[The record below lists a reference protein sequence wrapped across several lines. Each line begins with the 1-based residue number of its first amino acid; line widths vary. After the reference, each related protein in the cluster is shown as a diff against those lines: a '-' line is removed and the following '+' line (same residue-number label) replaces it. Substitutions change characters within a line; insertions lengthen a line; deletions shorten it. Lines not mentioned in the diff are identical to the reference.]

1 VTERAARRLVLALAS
16 RVRGGR
22 LTIVEAGGTHEF
34 GDPASGLRASI
45 AVHSPRVWP
54 ALLSG
59 SVGLGRSYGAGWW
72 DTDDLVALTRIC
84 ARSFGPLDAVRRRI
98 WPLLLPFQAGVASLS
113 RNGPVRARR
122 NAAAHY
128 DLGND
133 LYRLFLD
140 ESLTYSS
147 GIFIR
152 PGMTLEQAQEEKLDR
167 ACRRIGLRA
176 DHRVVEIGTG
186 WGSFALHAAS
196 RYGCEVLTTT
206 LASEQHALATDRV
219 AAAGLG
225 KQVGVVMQD
234 YRELQGRFD
243 RLVSIEMI
251 EAVGWRHFDEY
262 FEACSRLLAPD
273 GAMLLQA
280 ILIDDRWFEAE
291 KRMRGF
297 ANTLIFPGGCLPSV
311 ASIAASVARVTDLRI
326 AGIEDITPHY
336 AETLRQWRQRF
347 LARRED
353 ARALGYDERFLRLW
367 ELYLAFSEGGFRERR
382 LRDAQIVLG
391 KPEWR
396 GERALLAAEEPRGDE
411 VHEPRRPARGKL
423 AEREDATRAE
433 DAVPLLD

>member
-1 VTERAARRLVLALAS
+1 MRERAARRLVLALAS
-16 RVRGGR
+16 RARGGQ
-22 LTIVEAGGTHEF
+22 LTIEEAGRTHEF
-34 GDPASGLRASI
+34 GDPADGLRASVT
-45 AVHSPRVWP
+45 VHSPQVWP

-59 SVGLGRSYGAGWW
+59 SLGLGRSYAAGWW

-84 ARSFGPLDAVRRRI
+84 ARSFGPLDEVRRRI

-113 RNGPVRARR
+113 RNGPTRARR

-147 GIFIR
+147 GIFLR

-167 ACRRIGLRA
+167 VCRRLGLRG
-176 DHRVVEIGTG
+176 DHSVVEVGTG

-196 RYGCEVLTTT
+196 RYGCSVLTTT
-206 LASEQHALATDRV
+206 LAAEQHALASERV
-219 AAAGLG
+219 GAAGLG
-225 KQVGVVMQD
+225 DRVEVVMQD
-234 YRELQGRFD
+234 YRALRGRFD

-251 EAVGWRHFDEY
+251 EAVGWRHYDEY
-262 FEACSRLLAPD
+262 FASCSRLLAPD

-280 ILIDDRWFEAE
+280 ILFDDRFFEAE

-311 ASIAASVARVTDLRI
+311 ASIADSVARVTDMRV
-326 AGIEDITPHY
+326 AGFEDITPHY

-347 LARRED
+347 LSRREE
-353 ARALGYDERFLRLW
+353 ARALGYDEEFLRLW
-367 ELYLAFSEGGFRERR
+367 EMYLAFSEGGFRERR
-382 LRDAQIVLG
+382 LRDAQIVLA
-391 KPEWR
+391 KPDWR
-396 GERALLAAEEPRGDE
+396 GERGLLAAEELGRGE
-411 VHEPRRPARGKL
+411 VEERRGPSRREL
-423 AEREDATRAE
+423 AEREDAARSA
-433 DAVPLLD
+433 DAVSLLD

>member
-1 VTERAARRLVLALAS
+1 MKERSARRIVLALAS
-16 RVRGGR
+16 RVRGGL
-22 LTIVEAGGTHEF
+22 LTIEEGGRTHVF
-34 GDPASGLRASI
+34 GDPATGLRATVT
-45 AVHSPRVWP
+45 VHSRRVWP
-54 ALLSG
+54 SLLTG
-59 SVGLGRSYGAGWW
+59 SVGLGRSYAAGWW
-72 DTDDLVALTRIC
+72 DTEDLVALTRIC
-84 ARSFGPLDAVRRRI
+84 ARSFGPLDSVRRRI

-147 GIFIR
+147 AIFLR
-152 PGMTLEQAQEEKLDR
+152 PGMSLEQAQEEKLDR

-176 DHRVVEIGTG
+176 EHRVLEVGTG

-196 RYGCEVLTTT
+196 RYGSSVLTTT
-206 LASEQHALATDRV
+206 LAAEQHQLASERV
-219 AAAGLG
+219 AAAGLTDRI
-225 KQVGVVMQD
+225 QVVMQD
-234 YRELQGRFD
+234 YRALRGQFD

-251 EAVGWRHFDEY
+251 EAVGWRHFDDY
-262 FEACSRLLAPD
+262 FGSCSRLLAPD

-311 ASIAASVARVTDLRI
+311 ASIGRSVARVTDMRI
-326 AGIEDITPHY
+326 AGFEDITPHY

-347 LARRED
+347 VARRED
-353 ARALGYDERFLRLW
+353 ARSEGYDEGFLRLW

-382 LRDAQIVLG
+382 LRDAQIVLA

-396 GERALLAAEEPRGDE
+396 GERALLAAEGARGDD
-411 VHEPRRPARGKL
+411 VDQPCGPTGRKL
-423 AEREDATRAE
+423 AEREDAARSA
-433 DAVPLLD
+433 DPVPLLD